1 MKVVIAP
8 DQKLRVKTKLVK
20 KVMPELLK
28 IIEQMADLTKT
39 YTDPEGVGLA
49 STQIGRDEKFF
60 IAKNKQKEFD
70 PVFNPQIISIGKKTK
85 VFFEGCLSIPN
96 YYGEVTRPTSVKVR
110 YMDYLGNLVTK
121 TLTGIDAWI
130 FQHEVDHLEGKLFVD
145 KVLEQKSKMFK
156 VIGRDRAG
164 AEIFE
169 EIIM

>member
-1 MKVVIAP
+1 MQIVIAP
-8 DQKLRVKTKLVK
+8 DQMLRAKTKLVK
-20 KVMPELLK
+20 KVTPELLK
-28 IIEQMADLTKT
+28 IIEQMVNLTKT
-39 YTDPEGVGLA
+39 FTDPEGVGLA

-60 IAKNKQKEFD
+60 ITKNHKKEFE
-70 PVFNPQIISIGKKTK
+70 PVFNPQILSFGPKTK

-96 YYGEVTRPTSVKVR
+96 YYGEVTRPTTIKVK
-110 YMDYLGNLVTK
+110 YMDYYGNMVTK
-121 TLTGIDAWI
+121 TLSGIAAWI

-169 EIIM
+169 QISL